1 MKSSAKTRQE
11 ILSLAE
17 SMGGGRT
24 YNYKTRQTD
33 HEPISRSFIER
44 VETQERDRPYRDL
57 PYAVEEIGPT
67 LFRSSELRKQSE
79 LEESPG
85 YHNLRTFN
93 NTQKCDPLRLT
104 QKNMNETH
112 SNRKYQ

>member
-33 HEPISRSFIER
+33 YEPISRSFIER
-44 VETQERDRPYRDL
+44 VETQERDQRTPYRDP
-57 PYAVEEIGPT
+57 PYAVENLGTT
-67 LFRSSELRKQSE
+67 LFRSSELRKPNE
-79 LEESPG
+79 FEESPG

-93 NTQKCDPLRLT
+93 YSQKCDPLRL
-104 QKNMNETH
+104 
-112 SNRKYQ
+112 S